1 MSVGFSSSI
10 VGLTTAK
17 RDKYSVFNFLNFP
30 SQEDIEPE
38 QQHQS
43 QPALP
48 PADKGR
54 SL

>member
-1 MSVGFSSSI
+1 MAVGFSSSI
-10 VGLTTAK
+10 VGLTTTK

-30 SQEDIEPE
+30 SQEDVKPE

-43 QPALP
+43 QQALP

-54 SL
+54 TL